1 MSLTIR
7 KKIFLVTG
15 IVFILV
21 IIVSL
26 VGIWSIWRVGTG
38 VTIIEDHCSKNSCWN
53 SDVIKKLKI
62 SFEKIPIPVHKYVIS
77 GNRNHSNEFERLLGI
92 LKEEMD
98 EALKMVKSSEGSQM
112 TNLEMPL
119 SMARKSI
126 PDIELWAGQVFAES
140 DPLNQNISK
149 VLQNLDTTSRKVISQ
164 LDFLLNFYTDDT
176 RATLVRA
183 NNLRLNF
190 SIIMILVFFLLALA
204 ILGSGF
210 LLARGITNPIK
221 KLVQATQRVAAG
233 ELTYKVPV
241 SSSDE
246 IGELAKCFNAMTED
260 LQKYQNKLVAN
271 ERLAT
276 LGTFVSYV
284 SHELRN
290 PLHILTN
297 CVFFLET
304 KTKTNPDEPV
314 FRKYLKMMQGE
325 IDAAKKIV
333 EDCLTFSKD
342 KKLDLKMVN
351 LNDLLEKIL
360 TLTEIP
366 EHIHIR
372 KEFYADLPS
381 IMVDESQIQQVAIN
395 IATNAIMAMSDQ
407 GELMIITRSGED
419 YHEVEFTDTGPGI
432 PEQNFTKLFD
442 PFFTTKTH
450 GTGLGLA
457 ICKFIIESHGG
468 LIWAENAQ
476 GRGAS
481 FFIRLPF
488 EPAQKLLIRQQ
499 HENSLVHANC

>member
-1 MSLTIR
+1 
-7 KKIFLVTG
+7 
-15 IVFILV
+15 
-21 IIVSL
+21 
-26 VGIWSIWRVGTG
+26 
-38 VTIIEDHCSKNSCWN
+38 
-53 SDVIKKLKI
+53 
-62 SFEKIPIPVHKYVIS
+62 
-77 GNRNHSNEFERLLGI
+77 
-92 LKEEMD
+92 
-98 EALKMVKSSEGSQM
+98 MVKSPKGSQM

-119 SMARKSI
+119 YMARESI

-140 DPLNQNISK
+140 DPLNQNMSK
-149 VLQNLDTTSRKVISQ
+149 VLKNLDTTSRRVISQ

-176 RATLVRA
+176 RATLERA
-183 NNLRLNF
+183 NKLRFNF

-210 LLARGITNPIK
+210 ILAREITNPIQ

-246 IGELAKCFNAMTED
+246 IGELAKRFNAMTED

-276 LGTFVSYV
+276 LGTFVSYM

-290 PLHILTN
+290 PLTVLKN
-297 CVFFLET
+297 CVFHLEI
-304 KTKTNPDEPV
+304 KAKPDNPL
-314 FRKYLKMMQGE
+314 FQKYFKMMQEE
-325 IDAAKKIV
+325 IDAAKKIID
-333 EDCLTFSKD
+333 DCLTFSKD

-351 LNDLLEKIL
+351 LNDLLEKVL

-366 EHIHIR
+366 KHIHIR
-372 KEFYADLPS
+372 KEFYADPPF
-381 IMVDESQIQQVAIN
+381 IMADESQIHQVAIN
-395 IATNAIMAMSDQ
+395 IVTNAIMAMSDQ
-407 GELMIITRSGED
+407 GELMIITRSGEN

-432 PEQNFTKLFD
+432 PEQNLTKLFD

-481 FFIRLPF
+481 FLIRLPF
-488 EPAQKLLIRQQ
+488 EPAKKLLIRQQ
-499 HENSLVHANC
+499 HENPLIHANC